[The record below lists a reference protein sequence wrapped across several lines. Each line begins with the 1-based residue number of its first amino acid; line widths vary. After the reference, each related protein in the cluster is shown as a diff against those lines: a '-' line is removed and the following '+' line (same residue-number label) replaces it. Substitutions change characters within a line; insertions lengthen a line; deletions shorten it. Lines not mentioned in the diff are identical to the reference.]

1 MSNRSLAGLVIVVA
15 VGAAAFVACSDDPPV
30 APGTAG
36 HTATSDHNM
45 APTTDVAS
53 LETTPFTFRAPL
65 DPFKVQQLPNFQ
77 IHSKVTRDIVI
88 QRLIFTGTGIW
99 HTHPGPSFVYV
110 VEGELT
116 LDRFIGARE
125 GCTHTAFGA
134 NQAYAE
140 MADQVHR
147 VVVPAGQSA
156 VVLVTRLN
164 IPNNAPFTIPAA
176 DPGC

>member
-1 MSNRSLAGLVIVVA
+1 MPNRSLAGLVVA
-15 VGAAAFVACSDDPPV
+15 VITAGGFVACSEDPPV
-30 APGTAG
+30 APGSA
-36 HTATSDHNM
+36 HHM
-45 APTTDVAS
+45 APTTDVAN

-65 DPFKVQQLPNFQ
+65 DPFKIQQLPDFQ
-77 IHSKVTRDIVI
+77 IHSKATKDIVI

-116 LDRFIGARE
+116 LDRFIGAKD
-125 GCTHTAFGA
+125 GCTHTEFQA
-134 NQAYAE
+134 NQAYVE
-140 MADQVHR
+140 IADQVHR
-147 VVVPAGQSA
+147 VVVPAGQAA

-164 IPNNAPFTIPAA
+164 IPGNNAPFTIPAD